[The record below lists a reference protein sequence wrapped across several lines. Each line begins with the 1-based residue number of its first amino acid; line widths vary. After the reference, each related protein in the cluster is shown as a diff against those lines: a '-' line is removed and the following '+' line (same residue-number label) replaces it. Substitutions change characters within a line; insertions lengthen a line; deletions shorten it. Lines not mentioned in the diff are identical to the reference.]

1 MPNDILSKGRII
13 LQGQVLGPESF
24 AVDSKGGWGSRGGCG
39 VRQEVCVCV
48 CVCVCECM
56 TVMCVCV
63 CVCVLWVGGG
73 ACVGGWVCECGC
85 GCVQQLL

>member
-48 CVCVCECM
+48 CVCVL
-56 TVMCVCV
+56 VHDCVVWV
-63 CVCVLWVGGG
+63 C
-73 ACVGGWVCECGC
+73 GWVCECGC
-85 GCVQQLL
+85 GCVQQLV